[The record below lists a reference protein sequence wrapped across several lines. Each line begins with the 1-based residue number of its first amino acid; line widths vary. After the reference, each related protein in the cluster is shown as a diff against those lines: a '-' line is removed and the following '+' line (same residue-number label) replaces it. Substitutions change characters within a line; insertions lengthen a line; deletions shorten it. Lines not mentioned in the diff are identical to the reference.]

1 MFTQKSL
8 KLLTKRNL
16 SCNTKIVALPITH
29 TTQCNCVLFRRV
41 VLLLNFHFMFIFSTL
56 QYRIFLD
63 RRRCCCNL
71 SYQLNFRRF
80 VSYHLIFS
88 AQFLAISQICRSQIS
103 TVGQNRV
110 FLMDGLSFDEFSVIS
125 FHSLFIYFFHS
136 LFFLLLKTT
145 RRIYKIIII
154 NK

>member
-16 SCNTKIVALPITH
+16 SYNTKIVALPITR

-103 TVGQNRV
+103 TVGQKSRFFNGR
-110 FLMDGLSFDEFSVIS
+110 FKFRRILSYQFPQ
-125 FHSLFIYFFHS
+125 FIY
-136 LFFLLLKTT
+136 LFFPQFIFSTT
-145 RRIYKIIII
+145 ENNQKNLQDYNYK
-154 NK
+154 